1 MSGSRRVQR
10 SVRVIAATLLVVLA
24 GVGVAVAVALD
35 SGVAVAA
42 GAAVIVGLIAMRIM
56 YAEIVQ
62 TRRRSSADRAAQAKS
77 FGVALVAQQADHT
90 AYVSSLNGRLADKDR
105 TIRELDG
112 TIRLAER
119 RADLAEGKVKRE
131 SKRAND
137 AQARLS
143 ELLDNVLAVRE
154 GAEESD
160 DASIA
165 DLPTIVDLMAWEDRA
180 TDAIVEDLRKE
191 A

>member
-1 MSGSRRVQR
+1 LV
-10 SVRVIAATLLVVLA
+10 VATLLVVLA

-42 GAAVIVGLIAMRIM
+42 GAAVIVGLVALRIM
-56 YAEIVQ
+56 YTEVVE
-62 TRRRSSADRAAQAKS
+62 TRRRSAADRATQAKS
-77 FGVALVAQQADHT
+77 FGEALVKQQSEHT
-90 AYVSSLNGRLADKDR
+90 AYVTSLNARLSDKDVTIGELEGTVRLADK
-105 TIRELDG
+105 
-112 TIRLAER
+112 
-119 RADLAEGKVKRE
+119 RADLAEDKVKRE

-143 ELLDNVLAVRE
+143 ELLDNVLAIRE
-154 GAEESD
+154 GAEDE
-160 DASIA
+160 ASIE
-165 DLPTIVDLMAWEDRA
+165 DLPTIIDLMAWEERA